1 MHQLPQKEMV
11 LLYNVRNKPFTPK
24 LKSILL
30 RLGIKIKVVAPNEFS
45 VPIGT
50 LIGTTAASSSPTAE
64 DCSFSDEMIVMVGFT
79 NARLD
84 LFLKALRKDGIL
96 IPLKAILT
104 PQNSTWNALELRN
117 ELAKE
122 HKKMVELEQQ

>member
-1 MHQLPQKEMV
+1 MRQLPQKEMV

-64 DCSFSDEMIVMVGFT
+64 ECSFSDEMIVMVGFT

-104 PQNSTWNALELRN
+104 PQNSTWNSLELRN
-117 ELAKE
+117 ELARE
-122 HKKMVELEQQ
+122 HEKMMELEQQ

>member
-1 MHQLPQKEMV
+1 MRQLPQKEMV

-104 PQNSTWNALELRN
+104 PQKQHMERP
-117 ELAKE
+117 
-122 HKKMVELEQQ
+122 